1 MTKIIWI
8 ISLLFSVVVAK
19 DMDPKKLA
27 DSCNNGNMDICFS
40 LGTLYARGEGVKQN
54 YQKAAE
60 LYQKSCDGG
69 NPVGCGFL
77 GILYEGGYGVRQ
89 NYAIAKEYYGKA
101 CDLGNQLGCD
111 EYKRLNNR

>member
-19 DMDPKKLA
+19 DMDPKKLES
-27 DSCNNGNMDICFS
+27 SCDGGDIDACLY
-40 LGTLYARGEGVKQN
+40 LGDLYYIGEGVKQN
-54 YQKAAE
+54 YQKASE
-60 LYQKSCDGG
+60 LLEKTCNGG
-69 NPVGCGFL
+69 DPYGCNNL

-101 CDLGNQLGCD
+101 CDLGDKKGCD